1 MIKKIFQELQLEA
14 EDAQKRRMLETPGER
29 EARLRREMDTIYKEV
44 ADMDQIKYE
53 VEEFKEERVRLHIIF
68 WIFEIWSLWLDS
80 SVIER
85 SFSDT
90 NDNL

>member
-1 MIKKIFQELQLEA
+1 MIKIFQELQLEA

-68 WIFEIWSLWLDS
+68 
-80 SVIER
+80 
-85 SFSDT
+85 
-90 NDNL
+90 